1 MSACTHVILQNR
13 GLLGVS
19 GDDRI
24 AFLQGLVSNDVT
36 RVGPDRALY
45 SALLSPQGKFLHDF
59 FIIEM
64 DGDLLIDCEAAR
76 LDDLKRKLSMYKLR
90 SKVALTERTED
101 FVVAALIGN
110 AVADTLKL
118 ENDEG
123 LAKPFLDGI
132 AFIDPRLAA
141 IGGRAVI
148 PRAGAEA
155 ALNAAGLPQG
165 SLQDYETARLH
176 LGLPD
181 GSRDMIV
188 DKAILLEN
196 GFHELNGVDWNK
208 GCYMGQELT
217 ARTHYRGLVKKR
229 LMPVRVEGP
238 LPAPGTPLMLGD
250 KAAGEMRSGLGD
262 QGLALIRLEQF
273 ASLSASGAAL
283 SAGATTLHPAKPD
296 WAEFKS
302 EQ

>member
-1 MSACTHVILQNR
+1 MSTCTHVILQNR
-13 GLLGVS
+13 GLLGVA

-64 DGDLLIDCEAAR
+64 DGGLLIDCEAAR
-76 LDDLKRKLSMYKLR
+76 LDDLKHKLSMYKLR
-90 SKVALTERTED
+90 SKVELAERTAD
-101 FVVAALIGN
+101 FVVAALIGS
-110 AVADTLKL
+110 AVADTLEL
-118 ENDEG
+118 ENEEG
-123 LAKPFLDGI
+123 LAKPFLGGV

-148 PRAGAEA
+148 PRAGADA
-155 ALNAAGLPQG
+155 ALSATGLPEG
-165 SLQDYETARLH
+165 SLQDYESARLH

-181 GSRDMIV
+181 GSRDMVV

-238 LPAPGTPLMLGD
+238 LPTPGTPLMLGD
-250 KAAGEMRSGLGD
+250 KEAGEMRSGLGD

-273 ASLSASGAAL
+273 ESLSASGEAF
-283 SAGATTLHPAKPD
+283 SAGATTLHPVKPD